1 MYYIPIDSRKKK
13 VKQFTKEIIMNLGLL
28 SLILLLV
35 AIVIGFVR
43 NVNVGILSIGFAMIL
58 TLLFK
63 DQIAAADVIGGF
75 GTSLFVQMV
84 GVTYLFAIINGNGTL
99 ELLAKKIVNL
109 VPARAIPFV
118 MFIIGMV
125 LSAAGPGSIPCL
137 AIIPVIA
144 IPISV
149 SAGINPIMTSII
161 GDMGAMAGR
170 MSPLTPEAAVVR
182 GLMEKQNMTGNT
194 VPIMVCT
201 AVTAVVC
208 CVFVYIYYKGW
219 KVDQTVVTGEK
230 EKLPKFTWQQCLSL
244 AGLVVLAFGVLV
256 LSWNVGL
263 TGFLIGSVL
272 CIIGCGDEKKAVK
285 GIPWN
290 VIIMV
295 LGVGMLMNIVSLSG
309 GVDILVSALESVMN
323 IKTANPI
330 MAILAGI
337 MSFFSSGL
345 GVVFPTLVPIC
356 GSLASGIGAD
366 GIYLVAMVVIGG
378 TIAGYTP
385 ISTTGALIM
394 AGVAQQEDSEKR
406 FPQNKL
412 FVELFAVSVIN
423 LVVLA
428 VMAAIGV
435 YGLFV

>member
-75 GTSLFVQMV
+75 GPSLFVQMV

-219 KVDQTVVTGEK
+219 KVDQTVVTDEK
-230 EKLPKFTWQQCLSL
+230 EKLPKFTWQQYLSL

-356 GSLASGIGAD
+356 GSLASEIGAD

>member
-1 MYYIPIDSRKKK
+1 
-13 VKQFTKEIIMNLGLL
+13 MNLAVI
-28 SLILLLV
+28 SLVLLLA

-58 TLLFK
+58 TLLFPDTLSTK
-63 DQIAAADVIGGF
+63 DVVSGF
-75 GTSLFVQMV
+75 STSLFVQMV

-99 ELLAKKIVNL
+99 ELLAKKIVNK
-109 VPARAIPFV
+109 VPARTIPFV
-118 MFIIGMV
+118 MFLIGMV
-125 LSAAGPGSIPCL
+125 LSAVGPGSIPCL

-144 IPISV
+144 IPISI
-149 SAGINPIMTSII
+149 SAGINPIMTAII

-182 GLMEKQNMTGNT
+182 GLMEEQNLNGNT
-194 VPIMVCT
+194 VPIMICT
-201 AVTAVVC
+201 IVTTLICAAL
-208 CVFVYIYYKGW
+208 VYIYYRGW
-219 KVDQTVVTGEK
+219 KVEKPMQTDEK
-230 EKLPKFTWQQCLSL
+230 EVLPKFTWQQMASI
-244 AGLVVLAFGVLV
+244 AGLLLLAFGVLV

-272 CIIGCGDEKKAVK
+272 CILGCGKEKKAIA

-295 LGVGMLMNIVSLSG
+295 LGVGILMNVISLSG
-309 GVDILVSALESVMN
+309 GVDLLVSALEKVMGEKSAAPV
-323 IKTANPI
+323 IAL
-330 MAILAGI
+330 LAGI

-356 GSLASGIGAD
+356 GGLASGIGAD
-366 GIYLVAMVVIGG
+366 GVYLVAMVVIGG

-394 AGVAQQEDSEKR
+394 AGVAQQKDSEER
-406 FPQNKL
+406 FPQNKMFL
-412 FVELFAVSVIN
+412 ELFAVSFIN
-423 LVVLA
+423 LAVLA
-428 VMAAIGV
+428 VMAMTGV
-435 YGLFV
+435 YKFFI

>member
-1 MYYIPIDSRKKK
+1 
-13 VKQFTKEIIMNLGLL
+13 MNLGLL

-35 AIVIGFVR
+35 AIIIGFVR
-43 NVNVGILSIGFAMIL
+43 NVNVGILSIGFAMVL

-75 GTSLFVQMV
+75 GTSLFIQMV

-109 VPARAIPFV
+109 VPAHAILFV

-182 GLMEKQNMTGNT
+182 GLMEKQGMDGNT

-201 AVTAVVC
+201 AVTSVVC

-219 KVDQTVVTGEK
+219 KVDKTAVTGEK
-230 EKLPKFTWQQCLSL
+230 EVLSKFTVQQYLSL
-244 AGLVVLAFGVLV
+244 AGLLVLAFGVLV

-272 CIIGCGDEKKAVK
+272 CIFGCGEEKKAVK
-285 GIPWN
+285 EIPWN

-309 GVDILVSALESVMN
+309 GVDILVSALQSVMN

-330 MAILAGI
+330 MAILSGL

-366 GIYLVAMVVIGG
+366 GVYLVAMVVIGG

-394 AGVAQQEDSEKR
+394 AGVAQQEDAEKL

-412 FVELFAVSVIN
+412 FVELFAVSIIN
-423 LVVLA
+423 LIVLA
-428 VMAAIGV
+428 VMAAFGV

>member
-1 MYYIPIDSRKKK
+1 
-13 VKQFTKEIIMNLGLL
+13 MNLGLL

-35 AIVIGFVR
+35 AIIIGFVR
-43 NVNVGILSIGFAMIL
+43 NVNVGILSIGFAMVL

-75 GTSLFVQMV
+75 GTSLLIQMV

-109 VPARAIPFV
+109 VPAHAIPFV

-182 GLMEKQNMTGNT
+182 GLMEKQGMDGNT

-201 AVTAVVC
+201 AVTSVVC

-219 KVDQTVVTGEK
+219 KVDKTAVTGEK
-230 EKLPKFTWQQCLSL
+230 EVLSKFTVQQYLSL
-244 AGLVVLAFGVLV
+244 AGLLVLAFGVLV

-272 CIIGCGDEKKAVK
+272 CIFGCGEEKKAVK
-285 GIPWN
+285 EIPWN

-309 GVDILVSALESVMN
+309 GVDILVSALQSVMN

-330 MAILAGI
+330 MAILSGL

-366 GIYLVAMVVIGG
+366 GVYLVAMVVIGG

-394 AGVAQQEDSEKR
+394 AGVAQQEDAEKL

-412 FVELFAVSVIN
+412 FVELFAVSIIN
-423 LVVLA
+423 LIVLA
-428 VMAAIGV
+428 VMAAFGV